1 LEALPEGTQVRNSVD
16 LKLRGPGRLLGPVAV
31 PHVRDAV
38 AANLRKL
45 KELLDR

>member
-1 LEALPEGTQVRNSVD
+1 MCSWRIALGVHLGHVHPTLSGTSG
-16 LKLRGPGRLLGPVAV
+16 LS
-31 PHVRDAV
+31 RDAV